1 MLHFHMCFKSGKKWH
16 LKASTKHQHVTH
28 GTDIQKVNKSA
39 KQFDKTL
46 RQSVTEAGG
55 DQSDTA
61 CLSLFFMVLLFIA
74 CWLEVSRAAQ
84 WCSVNMPHSKAVVS
98 DLSGAFLCV
107 CVGFLPQSRHV
118 HARLTGASVLA
129 VGKDAGCVNLAYS
142 ANHFCLVSKSK
153 NTSPVLQY
161 YLGI

>member
-1 MLHFHMCFKSGKKWH
+1 MEHVGRTYRRLTRVQNS
-16 LKASTKHQHVTH
+16 LTKHY
-28 GTDIQKVNKSA
+28 GKES
-39 KQFDKTL
+39 L
-46 RQSVTEAGG
+46 RQAATN
-55 DQSDTA
+55 QTLPR
-61 CLSLFFMVLLFIA
+61 LSLFFMVLLFIA

-98 DLSGAFLCV
+98 DLSGAFLCA

>member
-1 MLHFHMCFKSGKKWH
+1 MQNNLARHYS
-16 LKASTKHQHVTH
+16 
-28 GTDIQKVNKSA
+28 KVSLQA
-39 KQFDKTL
+39 D
-46 RQSVTEAGG
+46 A

-98 DLSGAFLCV
+98 NLSGAFLCA

-129 VGKDAGCVNLAYS
+129 VGKDVSCVNLAYS
-142 ANHFCLVSKSK
+142 ANHFVGSVKVEIPVQYCSIIWAFKCRFVLVEAK
-153 NTSPVLQY
+153 
-161 YLGI
+161 

>member
-1 MLHFHMCFKSGKKWH
+1 MGRTYRRLTRVQNS
-16 LKASTKHQHVTH
+16 LTKHY
-28 GTDIQKVNKSA
+28 GKVSL
-39 KQFDKTL
+39 Q
-46 RQSVTEAGG
+46 AGG

-98 DLSGAFLCV
+98 DLSGAFLCA

-129 VGKDAGCVNLAYS
+129 VGKDVGCVNLAYS